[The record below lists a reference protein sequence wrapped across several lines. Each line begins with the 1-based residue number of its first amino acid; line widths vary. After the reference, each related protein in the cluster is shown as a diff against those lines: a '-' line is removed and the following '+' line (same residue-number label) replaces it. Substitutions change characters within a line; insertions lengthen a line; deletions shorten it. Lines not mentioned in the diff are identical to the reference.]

1 MPVTI
6 VGVAAEQKSVYGNN
20 NMLQISM
27 PYTTMSSR
35 LMNRSYFDNL
45 YIRIKQGYSSL
56 EAEQQL
62 TRLLTVL
69 HGKKDIFTYNF
80 DTLIKTIE
88 KTTNTLQLFLTLV
101 AIISLLVGG
110 IGVMNI
116 MLVSVTKRTK
126 EIRIRIAIG
135 ALNSDIMQ

>member
-1 MPVTI
+1 
-6 VGVAAEQKSVYGNN
+6 
-20 NMLQISM
+20 
-27 PYTTMSSR
+27 
-35 LMNRSYFDNL
+35 MNRFYFDNL

-56 EAEQQL
+56 EAEYQL

-101 AIISLLVGG
+101 AVISLLVGG

-116 MLVSVTKRTK
+116 MLV
-126 EIRIRIAIG
+126 
-135 ALNSDIMQ
+135 